1 MIGNDLLRQRT
12 ILRKVCFEGI
22 GLHSGELIR
31 TEICPAVP
39 DTGVIFRRIDIVPN
53 RDISLSN
60 CKVTGTQLA
69 STISENN
76 IEISTV
82 EHLVAALSGLGIDN
96 VLVKVSGKEIPILDG
111 SAAIFVYLLKSAG
124 CREQNSAKKFIT
136 INRTVRVSD
145 GEKWAMLEPY
155 FGFKLNFVVDFT
167 HPIINKNNG
176 MVNVDFERMSFVKD
190 IARARTFGFLND
202 IGSLLKN
209 NLARGG
215 GLDNAVVL
223 SKTGILN
230 REGLRSENE
239 LAMHKALDAIGDLYL
254 TGYPMLGS
262 YSAFKS
268 GHALNNKLIRKLE
281 REDDTWSFRSFDNLR
296 RAPLA
301 WAKQWSWV

>member
-12 ILRKVCFEGI
+12 ILRSVSFEGI

-31 TEICPAVP
+31 TEICPAEP
-39 DTGVIFRRIDIVPN
+39 NMGVIFRRVDIVPN

-111 SAAIFVYLLKSAG
+111 SAAIFVYLLKTAG
-124 CREQNSAKKFIT
+124 CREQNCAKKFIT
-136 INRTVRVSD
+136 INRPVKVSD

-167 HPIINKNNG
+167 HPIINKNNR

-268 GHALNNKLIRKLE
+268 GHALNNKLIRKLA
-281 REDDTWSFRSFDNLR
+281 RESDTWSFRSFDNLR

-301 WAKQWSWV
+301 WAKQWSWI

>member
-1 MIGNDLLRQRT
+1 M
-12 ILRKVCFEGI
+12 
-22 GLHSGELIR
+22 
-31 TEICPAVP
+31 
-39 DTGVIFRRIDIVPN
+39 GVIFRRIDIVPN

-167 HPIINKNNG
+167 HPIINKNNR

-202 IGSLLKN
+202 IGNLLKN

-268 GHALNNKLIRKLE
+268 GHALNNKLIKKLV
-281 REDDTWSFRSFDNLR
+281 RDDDAWSFRSFDNLR
-296 RAPLA
+296 GAPLPG
-301 WAKQWSWV
+301 QNNGRGYSR

>member
-1 MIGNDLLRQRT
+1 LLRQRT
-12 ILRKVCFEGI
+12 ILRKVGFEGI
-22 GLHSGELIR
+22 GLHSGKLIR
-31 TEICPAVP
+31 TEICPAES
-39 DTGVIFRRIDIVPN
+39 DKGIIFRRIDIVPH
-53 RDISLSN
+53 RDISLNN

-96 VLVKVSGKEIPILDG
+96 VLVKVSGTEIPILDG
-111 SAAIFVYLLKSAG
+111 SAAIFVHLLKSAG

-136 INRTVRVSD
+136 INRPVRVSD

-167 HPIINKNNG
+167 HPIINKNNR
-176 MVNVDFERMSFVKD
+176 MVDVDFERMSFVKD

-202 IGSLLKN
+202 VGNLLKN

-230 REGLRSENE
+230 PEGLRSENE

-254 TGYPMLGS
+254 IGYPMLGS

-268 GHALNNKLIRKLE
+268 GHALNNKLIKKLV
-281 REDDTWSFRSFDNLR
+281 REDNTWSFSSFENLR
-296 RAPLA
+296 EAPLA
-301 WAKQWSWV
+301 WAKQWSWI

>member
-1 MIGNDLLRQRT
+1 MLRQRT

-31 TEICPAVP
+31 IEICPAEP
-39 DTGVIFRRIDIVPN
+39 DTGVTFRRIDIVPN

-76 IEISTV
+76 TEISTV

-167 HPIINKNNG
+167 HPIINKNNR

-190 IARARTFGFLND
+190 IARARTFGFLSD

-223 SKTGILN
+223 SKTGVLN

-301 WAKQWSWV
+301 WAKQWSWI

>member
-1 MIGNDLLRQRT
+1 MLRQRT
-12 ILRKVCFEGI
+12 ILRKVYFEGI

-31 TEICPAVP
+31 TEICPAEP
-39 DTGVIFRRIDIVPN
+39 DTGVIFRRIDIVPH

-96 VLVKVSGKEIPILDG
+96 VLVKVSGTEIPILDG

-124 CREQNSAKKFIT
+124 CCEQNSAKKFIT

-167 HPIINKNNG
+167 HPIINKNNR

-190 IARARTFGFLND
+190 IARARTFGFLTD

-223 SKTGILN
+223 SETGILN

-281 REDDTWSFRSFDNLR
+281 REDGTWSFRSFDNLR